1 MMGHKPTMQDISLE
15 NIEELVL
22 PLALLCEESLSPDDI
37 PEEEP
42 LSPYRVDS
50 YCYSCNCGVRL
61 FVVATLGNIH
71 LFQDLLLGD
80 FSILC
85 PRCSRDQ
92 VHYGKHHQ

>member
-1 MMGHKPTMQDISLE
+1 MGQKPTLQDISLE
-15 NIEELVL
+15 NVEELVL
-22 PLALLCEESLSPDDI
+22 PSALLCEESLSPDDI

-50 YCYSCNCGVRL
+50 FCHSCNCGVRL
-61 FVVATLGNIH
+61 FVVATIENIR
-71 LFQDLLLGD
+71 LFQELLIGE

-92 VHYGKHHQ
+92 VQYGKRQ